1 MCNSGLRPER
11 REPER
16 DFRKFSLPMPANTW
30 WSRSIIVVVAV
41 CNDAAYLALIRKAP
55 YRVAIGSGCVM
66 LWLVR
71 KRRMDGHRHIHA

>member
-1 MCNSGLRPER
+1 MYNSGLRPER

-55 YRVAIGSGCVM
+55 YHVTSLTDSHSELARLTVI
-66 LWLVR
+66 
-71 KRRMDGHRHIHA
+71 